1 MTNACQ
7 HVTVQRMP
15 QCCWR
20 TVIDVRAQPAN
31 ENLPSLLRMRQ
42 RAFQVDLHQQAVSLI
57 LKTMRKE
64 GTSEKAGNALVHI

>member
-1 MTNACQ
+1 
-7 HVTVQRMP
+7 
-15 QCCWR
+15 
-20 TVIDVRAQPAN
+20 
-31 ENLPSLLRMRQ
+31 MRQ